1 MMKTSNLIIM
11 SLVSVLLLKQRLR
24 LDLSFNLFTTEK
36 KKKMRPTILAI
47 VSVSQATIY

>member
-1 MMKTSNLIIM
+1 M
-11 SLVSVLLLKQRLR
+11 SLVSMLLLKQRLR

-36 KKKMRPTILAI
+36 KKKKKKSPTILAI